1 MSWNFLTIYG
11 TLHAPRG
18 KSGNDMGY
26 FQNYWNSLKYLIN
39 IIFTSN
45 FHNLSQRIFHSFGQ
59 IIKFSLVGVLNTV
72 VGYGVFFISSLY
84 INYLLALI
92 FSHIVGVIHSFIWN
106 KYWVFR
112 SSKNKIREFLKFYS
126 VYGVMLLINI
136 AMLYYFVSI
145 LNISPQ
151 ISQLIILPFLTI
163 LTYTGHKYWSF
174 KK

>member
-1 MSWNFLTIYG
+1 MGLSTSPMENL
-11 TLHAPRG
+11 AMNR
-18 KSGNDMGY
+18 GY
-26 FQNYWNSLKYLIN
+26 FQNYCNSLKYSIKN
-39 IIFTSN
+39 IFMVN
-45 FHNLSQRIFHSFGQ
+45 FYNLLQRIIHSYEQ
-59 IIKFSLVGVLNTV
+59 IIKFSLVGVLNTL
-72 VGYGVFFISSLY
+72 VGYGVFFIASMY

-92 FSHIVGVIHSFIWN
+92 IAHIVGVTHSFFWN

-126 VYGVMLLINI
+126 VYGIMLLINI

-145 LNISPQ
+145 LTISPQ
-151 ISQLIILPFLTI
+151 ISQLILLPFLTI

>member
-1 MSWNFLTIYG
+1 M
-11 TLHAPRG
+11 
-18 KSGNDMGY
+18 
-26 FQNYWNSLKYLIN
+26 LK
-39 IIFTSN
+39 N
-45 FHNLSQRIFHSFGQ
+45 FHSLLQRIIHSSEQ
-59 IIKFSLVGVLNTV
+59 IIKFSMVGVLNTLI
-72 VGYGVFFISSLY
+72 GYGFFFIFSIY

-92 FSHIVGVIHSFIWN
+92 VSHIIGVIHSFFWN

-126 VYGVMLLINI
+126 VYFVMLVLNI
-136 AMLYYFVSI
+136 ALLTYFVSI

>member
-1 MSWNFLTIYG
+1 VSWNFLIIYG
-11 TLHAPRG
+11 TPHAPRG

-39 IIFTSN
+39 SIFMLN
-45 FHNLSQRIFHSFGQ
+45 FHNLSQRIFHSFEQ
-59 IIKFSLVGVLNTV
+59 IIKFFLVGVLNTV

-151 ISQLIILPFLTI
+151 ISQLIILHFLTI
-163 LTYTGHKYWSF
+163 LTYT
-174 KK
+174 

>member
-1 MSWNFLTIYG
+1 MN
-11 TLHAPRG
+11 
-18 KSGNDMGY
+18 MGY
-26 FQNYWNSLKYLIN
+26 FQNYWNSLKYSIKNFFML
-39 IIFTSN
+39 N
-45 FHNLSQRIFHSFGQ
+45 FHNLPQKIIHSYEE
-59 IIKFSLVGVLNTV
+59 IIKFSLVGVLNTL
-72 VGYGVFFISSLY
+72 VGYGVFFITSMY

-92 FSHIVGVIHSFIWN
+92 IAHIVGVTHSFFWN

-126 VYGVMLLINI
+126 VYGIMLLINI

-145 LNISPQ
+145 LTISPQ
-151 ISQLIILPFLTI
+151 ISQLILLPFLTI

>member
-1 MSWNFLTIYG
+1 ML
-11 TLHAPRG
+11 
-18 KSGNDMGY
+18 
-26 FQNYWNSLKYLIN
+26 
-39 IIFTSN
+39 N
-45 FHNLSQRIFHSFGQ
+45 FHTLSQRIIHSSGQ
-59 IIKFSLVGVLNTV
+59 IIKFSLVGVLNTL
-72 VGYGVFFISSLY
+72 VGYGVFFILSMY

>member
-26 FQNYWNSLKYLIN
+26 FQNYWNNLKYLIN
-39 IIFTSN
+39 SSFMLN
-45 FHNLSQRIFHSFGQ
+45 FHNLSHRIFHSFGQ

-72 VGYGVFFISSLY
+72 IGYGVFFISSLY

-151 ISQLIILPFLTI
+151 ISQLILLPFLTI

>member
-1 MSWNFLTIYG
+1 M
-11 TLHAPRG
+11 
-18 KSGNDMGY
+18 KMGY
-26 FQNYWNSLKYLIN
+26 FQNYWNSLKYSIN
-39 IIFTSN
+39 SIFML
-45 FHNLSQRIFHSFGQ
+45 NLPNLHQRIINSSEQ
-59 IIKFSLVGVLNTV
+59 IIKFSLVGVLNTL
-72 VGYGVFFISSLY
+72 VGYGVFFISVMY

-92 FSHIVGVIHSFIWN
+92 LSHIVGVIHSFFWN

-112 SSKNKIREFLKFYS
+112 SNKNKIREFLKFYS

-136 AMLYYFVSI
+136 VMLYYFVSI
-145 LNISPQ
+145 LNVSPQ

>member
-1 MSWNFLTIYG
+1 ML
-11 TLHAPRG
+11 
-18 KSGNDMGY
+18 
-26 FQNYWNSLKYLIN
+26 
-39 IIFTSN
+39 N
-45 FHNLSQRIFHSFGQ
+45 FHNLSHRIFHSFGQ

-72 VGYGVFFISSLY
+72 IGYGVFFISSLY

-151 ISQLIILPFLTI
+151 ISQLILLPFLTI

>member
-1 MSWNFLTIYG
+1 MGLTTS
-11 TLHAPRG
+11 TLESLVM
-18 KSGNDMGY
+18 KMGY
-26 FQNYWNSLKYLIN
+26 FQNYWNRLKYSIN
-39 IIFTSN
+39 KTFTLN
-45 FHNLSQRIFHSFGQ
+45 FYHPSQRIIHPYEQ
-59 IIKFSLVGVLNTV
+59 IIKFSLAGVLNTL
-72 VGYGVFFISSLY
+72 VGYGVFFIASMY
-84 INYLLALI
+84 INYLVALI
-92 FSHIVGVIHSFIWN
+92 IAHIVGVTHSFFWN

-126 VYGVMLLINI
+126 VYGIMLLINI

-145 LNISPQ
+145 LNVSPQ

>member
-1 MSWNFLTIYG
+1 M
-11 TLHAPRG
+11 
-18 KSGNDMGY
+18 
-26 FQNYWNSLKYLIN
+26 LK
-39 IIFTSN
+39 N
-45 FHNLSQRIFHSFGQ
+45 FHSLLQRIIHSSEQ
-59 IIKFSLVGVLNTV
+59 IIKFSMVGVLNTLI
-72 VGYGVFFISSLY
+72 GYGVFFIFSIY
-84 INYLLALI
+84 INYLLAL
-92 FSHIVGVIHSFIWN
+92 FVSHIIGVIHSFFWN

-126 VYGVMLLINI
+126 VYFVMLVLNI
-136 AMLYYFVSI
+136 ALLTYFVSI

>member
-1 MSWNFLTIYG
+1 M
-11 TLHAPRG
+11 
-18 KSGNDMGY
+18 
-26 FQNYWNSLKYLIN
+26 LK
-39 IIFTSN
+39 N
-45 FHNLSQRIFHSFGQ
+45 FHSLLQRIIHSSEQ
-59 IIKFSLVGVLNTV
+59 IIKFSMVGVLNTLI
-72 VGYGVFFISSLY
+72 GYGVFFIFSIY

-92 FSHIVGVIHSFIWN
+92 VSHIIGVIHSFFWN

-126 VYGVMLLINI
+126 VYFVMLVLNI
-136 AMLYYFVSI
+136 ALLTYFVSI